1 MATKTIN
8 PQLNAYYQQLRHP
21 MPDFLQDVDIHNI
34 HDLANIRYNERL
46 WQKVKELN
54 EGNQEPS
61 ISEFRHIAAEI
72 RRQIDIEL
80 YECDDPDRLSIEDIC
95 HRIWDAQIGI
105 SPVSMPSEATQED
118 STVNSS
124 EEVDHSGDY
133 NLAISISIGMRGLSR
148 REAKWIE
155 ECFRD
160 YNPDLS
166 AGDHTLALLS
176 TMEVDSIERI
186 DRWLPKRIRTQLLGH
201 INSSAQ
207 ADDNDLTLP
216 LKYRIKLL
224 LRQIL

>member
-8 PQLNAYYQQLRHP
+8 PQLSAYYEQLRHP
-21 MPDFLQDVDIHNI
+21 MPDFLNDIGIHNI
-34 HDLANIRYNERL
+34 HDRANIRYNERL

-54 EGNQEPS
+54 EGNQEPT

-105 SPVSMPSEATQED
+105 SPVSMPSEATVAD
-118 STVNSS
+118 SDS
-124 EEVDHSGDY
+124 EQGDESGDY
-133 NLAISISIGMRGLSR
+133 NLAISISISVRGLSR

-155 ECFRD
+155 YCFRD
-160 YNPDLS
+160 HNPDLS
-166 AGDHTLALLS
+166 AGDHTIALLS
-176 TMEVDSIERI
+176 TMGVDSIERI

-201 INSSAQ
+201 ISSSAQ
-207 ADDNDLTLP
+207 TDENDLTLP
-216 LKYRIKLL
+216 LKYRMKLF